1 MQYGDFSFNGKLAS
15 EMGVIVTSQVQYIRP
30 QENTSTVQIPGRSG
44 TVNLRGSSY
53 YEQVSYTPTCLIKPT
68 ADREKVFSWLR
79 GSGNVIFGSMPEYQF
94 DARLANQIAYTTL
107 LENVGDGY
115 LTFAPVFLC
124 QPYRYQATPDADI
137 TISTTA
143 SGSQALRN
151 PGNVDAAPV
160 ITVVGA
166 GTITITCGGNAMV
179 LNLPKDGVII
189 DSEMMDCY
197 DLNKTV
203 LMTNLV
209 DGEFPMIPAGDST
222 LQWTLAEGATI
233 TSVTV
238 RPNWRWI

>member
-30 QENTSTVQIPGRSG
+30 QETTSTVQIPGRSG
-44 TVNLRGSSY
+44 TVNLRGNSY

-68 ADREKVFSWLR
+68 ADRERVFSWLR
-79 GSGNVIFGSMPEYQF
+79 GSGNVIFGSMPDYQF

-107 LENVGDGY
+107 LEDVGDGY

-137 TISTTA
+137 AITTA
-143 SGSQALRN
+143 ESGSHALQN
-151 PGNVDAAPV
+151 PGNVEAAPI

-166 GTITITCGGNAMV
+166 GTITITCGGSAMV

-209 DGEFPMIPAGDST
+209 DGEFPMIPSGYST